1 MKDEIITEAQQLVN
15 SLEPLFFS
23 LLRTAEHHQHDE
35 VRISTARAR
44 EIHQDLLVLKK
55 KLKSLA
61 STNKA
66 VTMTTDRRLDSIFN
80 L

>member
-1 MKDEIITEAQQLVN
+1 MTTTNTAAAELLTEAKHLVSN
-15 SLEPLFFS
+15 LEPLFYS

-44 EIHQDLLVLKK
+44 EIHQELAMMKK

-61 STNKA
+61 S
-66 VTMTTDRRLDSIFN
+66 SS
-80 L
+80 